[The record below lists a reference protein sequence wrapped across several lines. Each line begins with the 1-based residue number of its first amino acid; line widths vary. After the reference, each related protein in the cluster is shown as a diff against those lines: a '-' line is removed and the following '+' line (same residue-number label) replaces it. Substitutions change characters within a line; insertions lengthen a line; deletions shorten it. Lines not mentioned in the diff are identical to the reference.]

1 MDGKARQRCVQQNG
15 RKEAMMSDKRGT
27 LYGVSVGPGD
37 PELLTI
43 KAVKALEAADVIAA
57 PNIGHGRQTALA
69 IVKDHIGG
77 KPLVDCSTPM
87 LRERAKVLEAY
98 DVVSDKLA
106 ALLDEGKD
114 VAFVCLGDIGVYS
127 TYYYLH
133 ERLVARGYHCEVIP
147 GITSFCAAAAQLGQP
162 LCEGPEQL
170 RIVPVIAGDVQD
182 AIVEHGTTVFMKSG
196 KDLVQLR
203 RALDEAQLTSKAS
216 LVANCGLEDQALYP
230 KLADVPQDMSDY
242 FTLVLLRQE

>member
-1 MDGKARQRCVQQNG
+1 
-15 RKEAMMSDKRGT
+15 MSDKRGT

-43 KAVKALEAADVIAA
+43 KAVKVLEAADVIAA
-57 PNIGHGRQTALA
+57 PNIGHGRQTALT
-69 IVKDHIGG
+69 IVKDHIEG
-77 KPLVDCSTPM
+77 KPLIDCSTPM

-98 DVVSDKLA
+98 DMVSDKLA

-133 ERLVARGYHCEVIP
+133 ERLVARGYRCEVIP

-170 RIVPVIAGDVQD
+170 CIVPVIAGDMQD
-182 AIVEHGTTVFMKSG
+182 GIAEHGTTVFMKSG

-203 RALDEAQLTSKAS
+203 RALDEAGLTSKAS

-230 KLADVPQDMSDY
+230 NLADVPQDMSDY

>member
-1 MDGKARQRCVQQNG
+1 
-15 RKEAMMSDKRGT
+15 MSDKRGT

-57 PNIGHGRQTALA
+57 PNIGHGRQTALT
-69 IVKDHIGG
+69 IVKDYIEG

-98 DVVSDKLA
+98 DMVSDKLA

-114 VAFVCLGDIGVYS
+114 IAFVCLGDIGVYS

-133 ERLVARGYHCEVIP
+133 ERLVARGYRCEVIP

-170 RIVPVIAGDVQD
+170 RIVPVIAGDMQD
-182 AIVEHGTTVFMKSG
+182 GIAEHGTTVFMKSG
-196 KDLVQLR
+196 KDLAQLR
-203 RALDEAQLTSKAS
+203 RELDEAGLANKAS

-230 KLADVPQDMSDY
+230 HLADVPQDMSDY
-242 FTLVLLRQE
+242 FTLVLLRRE